1 MHGNTHTH
9 IYTHRT
15 FSRVFL
21 HECNHC
27 AGRPLLPLHK
37 YIAVVNKEI
46 CCVGTVKYF
55 FFFSDQQFKNCNT
68 CFNEGFFNVGRAW
81 KGGKYTY
88 FQHEIYVG
96 SVNGLLLPSS
106 PPSRTE
112 LSCTGRKKQSSKFGA
127 TRNHQLNDLSLSSRV
142 TGVRANISNKQC
154 WNKVRAWTTPP
165 PNMNIKQLGPSLLG
179 YTTAVA
185 FVSCQWPHFCAN
197 TIFKPKAS
205 IRK

>member
-1 MHGNTHTH
+1 MCWETPPSPSQVYCCCKQENMLC
-9 IYTHRT
+9 RN
-15 FSRVFL
+15 S
-21 HECNHC
+21 
-27 AGRPLLPLHK
+27 
-37 YIAVVNKEI
+37 EI
-46 CCVGTVKYF
+46 F
-55 FFFSDQQFKNCNT
+55 FFLVSSLKIVIHVLMRD
-68 CFNEGFFNVGRAW
+68 FFNVGRAW

-88 FQHEIYVG
+88 FQHEIYEG

-127 TRNHQLNDLSLSSRV
+127 TRNHQLSDLSLSSRV
-142 TGVRANISNKQC
+142 TGVRVNISNKQC
-154 WNKVRAWTTPP
+154 WNKLRAWTTPP

-185 FVSCQWPHFCAN
+185 FVSCQWPHFCAD